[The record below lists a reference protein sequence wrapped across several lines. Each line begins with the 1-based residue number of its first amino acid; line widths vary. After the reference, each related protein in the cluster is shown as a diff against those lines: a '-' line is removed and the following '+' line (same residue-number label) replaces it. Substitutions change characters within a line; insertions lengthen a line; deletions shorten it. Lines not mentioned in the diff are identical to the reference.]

1 MIRGNGFKLK
11 MGRYRLDIRNK
22 LFTMSVVRHRTR
34 LCREALDAPSLEVFK
49 VSLGQAF
56 EQPDLIK
63 NVPAHGGGLD

>member
-1 MIRGNGFKLK
+1 
-11 MGRYRLDIRNK
+11 
-22 LFTMSVVRHRTR
+22 MSVVRHRTR